1 MAAHSHFGVCFGA
14 CTTPHHVMASRNCLT
29 PQYFSL
35 LRINLVLNKPYQY
48 IFLLLFLLNSLLFS
62 FLQTGDDKGGGEAEH
77 RDGKEPA
84 AEKQVE
90 YDGEYYGDEYYGDE
104 FQQDVSYYFLSF
116 VC

>member
-1 MAAHSHFGVCFGA
+1 MAADSHFGAFFRA

-29 PQYFSL
+29 PPYFSL
-35 LRINLVLNKPYQY
+35 LRLNLVLNKPYQY

-62 FLQTGDDKGGGEAEH
+62 FLQAGDDKGGGEAEH
-77 RDGKEPA
+77 RDGKEPV

-90 YDGEYYGDEYYGDE
+90 YDQEYYGDEYYSDE

>member
-1 MAAHSHFGVCFGA
+1 
-14 CTTPHHVMASRNCLT
+14 MASRNCLT
-29 PQYFSL
+29 PSYFLL
-35 LRINLVLNKPYQY
+35 LRLNLVLNKPYQY

-62 FLQTGDDKGGGEAEH
+62 FLQMGDDKGGGEAEH

-90 YDGEYYGDEYYGDE
+90 YDEEYYGEEYYGDE

-116 VC
+116 IC